1 MDPWSVILTLGSV
14 ALGAVIT
21 GGATLL
27 SDSLQERRRARA
39 ELRAYNLERLR
50 RCERMLQARLDQIT
64 ALMRG
69 DVEASKAAN
78 ETATRQEGASLYLV
92 GDDDVARAYSDLLVL
107 LTNRV
112 GQAYRIEDQIQAIDV
127 MGRVSKSLG
136 DQEARVSSG
145 LPLRELSAG
154 TIAALSDVRAMAD
167 RFPLFD
173 IQPSVKVRI
182 ARQLMRFWGRQSTHA
197 ANDVPKGRGP
207 RG

>member
-1 MDPWSVILTLGSV
+1 VDPWSVVLTLGSV
-14 ALGAVIT
+14 VLGAVIT

-50 RCERMLQARLDQIT
+50 RSERMLQARLDQIT
-64 ALMRG
+64 AVMRG

-78 ETATRQEGASLYLV
+78 ETAARQEGASLYLV

-107 LTNRV
+107 LSNRV

-136 DQEARVSSG
+136 DQEARVASG

-173 IQPSVKVRI
+173 IQPNVKVRV
-182 ARQLMRFWGRQSTHA
+182 ARQLMRFWGRRSA
-197 ANDVPKGRGP
+197 RAVDGEPNGRAP
-207 RG
+207 RR